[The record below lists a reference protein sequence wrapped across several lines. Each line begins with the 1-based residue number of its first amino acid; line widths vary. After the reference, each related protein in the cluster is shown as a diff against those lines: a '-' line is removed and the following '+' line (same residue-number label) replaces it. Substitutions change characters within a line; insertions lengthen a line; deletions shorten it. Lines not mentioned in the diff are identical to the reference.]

1 LSLCQLANTTTDD
14 AIKRLLIRSFISS
27 NLLTKI
33 EFNDQVNGTINQ
45 FIQSTISNF
54 ALLVDTVH
62 LLTQVD
68 QPFSII
74 DGYKLSVIN
83 SVNNNYYEGEE
94 SSVKVFTQGLIN
106 IFLSVFLYRSS
117 LTTFSIENL

>member
-106 IFLSVFLYRSS
+106 IFLSVFLYRSL